1 MWVPLASVEE
11 QSKKS
16 RKNLTALKKKYKR
29 TQDQRN
35 QTGHGAVTPNPYDH
49 LIEMIIGKESEVIHG
64 IGQKDDCEI
73 FLLKAA
79 EPSLPTFASTAVC
92 QDTEKATDEFPTLA
106 KQYRGEK
113 NTGVCVLTIAL
124 RTVFTA
130 TSICH

>member
-1 MWVPLASVEE
+1 MILGALSPEITNNNKNNVWENI
-11 QSKKS
+11 S
-16 RKNLTALKKKYKR
+16 RKVSETSDVGAVGFCGRTIKEVKEKFNGLKKKYKR

-49 LIEMIIGKESEVIHG
+49 LIEMIIGKESEAIHG

-92 QDTEKATDEFPTLA
+92 QDTAKAT
-106 KQYRGEK
+106 
-113 NTGVCVLTIAL
+113 V
-124 RTVFTA
+124 
-130 TSICH
+130 